1 MFRTPQL
8 SLLLARATVALGLL
22 VLVSNGLWARLLNGT
37 SGCAG
42 QTVSTFAPDSCS
54 FKTATA
60 SH

>member
-8 SLLLARATVALGLL
+8 SLLLAQAVALGLL
-22 VLVSNGLWARLLNGT
+22 VLVSNGLRPRLLNGT

-42 QTVSTFAPDSCS
+42 QTESTFAPDACS
-54 FKTATA
+54 FDTVTA